1 MPSARAHTPAP
12 TRSHSVAPSPARRDL
27 AAQWE
32 EVVKLLG
39 PPIGEP
45 VVATPGASISP
56 FGSTQIFGY
65 DGLVFQVRCT
75 PSRRRL

>member
-1 MPSARAHTPAP
+1 
-12 TRSHSVAPSPARRDL
+12 V
-27 AAQWE
+27 QWD
-32 EVVKLLG
+32 EVIKLLG

-65 DGLVFQVRCT
+65 DGLVFQVRGT
-75 PSRRRL
+75 P